1 MSPRKEISDAPGAEK
16 FASETAL
23 LYPKLPSKYK
33 IFRDTT
39 GTPIPTNP
47 NLTLTR
53 EEVKDYVV
61 IIGDVH
67 GCADELEELISQA
80 PLNST
85 FICVGDLV
93 FKGPDSRRTVEIVRE
108 KGLSVRGNND
118 DSLIAAYYRLGKY
131 KGDEPKMKYLQPT
144 INQMKDNIGVTDG
157 NDVGNDLMEYL
168 ADCPITISLP
178 FLNLMICHAGVLPGK
193 EIHQQEFKDLLW
205 IRDVKKETDPNN
217 PNEIIFSPFV
227 PKKDAN
233 PGTSIDYVTWGREWN
248 GGKGRTHI
256 VFGHDAARGLQEYE
270 FATGLDTGCC
280 YGRYLTAMVC
290 NADDFNDRRILQV
303 KAKKQ
308 YAPIV

>member
-1 MSPRKEISDAPGAEK
+1 MSPRKELSDAPRAEN

-23 LYPKLPSKYK
+23 PCPKLPSKYK
-33 IFRDTT
+33 IFYDTT
-39 GTPIPTNP
+39 GTPVPTNP

-80 PLNST
+80 PQNST

-93 FKGPDSRRTVEIVRE
+93 FKGPDSRRTIEIVRE

-131 KGDEPKMKYLQPT
+131 KVVEPKNHFSSRYLDV
-144 INQMKDNIGVTDG
+144 INQMK
-157 NDVGNDLMEYL
+157 NDEDNDLMEYL

-178 FLNLMICHAGVLPGK
+178 FLNLMICHAGVLPGI
-193 EIHQQEFKDLLW
+193 EIEKQEFKDLLW
-205 IRDVKKETDPNN
+205 IRNVKKETNPNN
-217 PNEIIFSPFV
+217 PKEKIFSTVSKEDGKNLP
-227 PKKDAN
+227 A
-233 PGTSIDYVTWGREWN
+233 WGQEWN
-248 GGKGRTHI
+248 GGKERTHI
-256 VFGHDAARGLQEYE
+256 IFGHDSDKDLQEHE

-280 YGRYLTAMVC
+280 YGRHLTAMVC
-290 NADDFNDRRILQV
+290 NSDDFSDRWILQV
-303 KAKKQ
+303 KAKKF
-308 YAPIV
+308 YDL